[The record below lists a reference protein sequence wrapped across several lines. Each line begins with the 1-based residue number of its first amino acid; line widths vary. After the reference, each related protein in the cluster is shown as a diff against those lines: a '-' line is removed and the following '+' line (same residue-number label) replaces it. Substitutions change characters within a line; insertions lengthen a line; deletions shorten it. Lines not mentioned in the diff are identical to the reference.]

1 MDINPLVSI
10 LMVNKN
16 HGHFLSDSIE
26 SYLRQSYSHLEIVL
40 LDGNSSDNSQEIAKK
55 YSRVKL
61 YVSEDESGSEAF
73 VKGLDYCNGDF
84 ILFATS
90 NDLLVDIDFISHSIA
105 LLTKDEGLSCVF
117 GNVLVLEPNSRTKK
131 VLVGGRENYFGE
143 YKQNF
148 KNWLLHK
155 ESFHELGS
163 VFSKKVFFN
172 SVGNLN
178 DYLGKNDEIKRDIFA
193 QLRFGFF
200 SKGYKSNYIN
210 IDAIAVRD
218 HFDRVSVKHRAT
230 LLIHWQLYL
239 DQIEQF
245 QREFLKGYKYYF
257 INRVGGDLERLGK
270 DRYILFC
277 GLIIYHILIKN
288 FKSRVKILLKVKR

>member
-1 MDINPLVSI
+1 MDTNPLVSI
-10 LMVNKN
+10 LMINKN

-26 SYLRQSYSHLEIVL
+26 SYLRQSYTHLEIIL
-40 LDGNSSDNSQEIAKK
+40 LDGNSSDNSQEVGRM
-55 YSRVKL
+55 YRQVKL

-73 VKGLDYCNGDF
+73 VKGLAHCNGDF

-90 NDLLVDIDFISHSIA
+90 NDLLVDIDFIYHSIA

-117 GNVLVLEPNSRTKK
+117 GNVLVLEPDGRTNK
-131 VLVGGRENYFGE
+131 VLVGGKENYFGDYE
-143 YKQNF
+143 KNL

-155 ESFHELGS
+155 ESFHELGG
-163 VFSKKVFFN
+163 VFSKNVFLN
-172 SVGNLN
+172 SVGHLN

-200 SKGYKSNYIN
+200 SKGYKSKYIN

-230 LLIHWQLYL
+230 LLMHWQLYL
-239 DQIEQF
+239 DQIEGYR
-245 QREFLKGYKYYF
+245 REFLKDYKYYF
-257 INRVGGDLERLGK
+257 INRMGGDLEPLGK
-270 DRYILFC
+270 HKYILFC
-277 GLIIYHILIKN
+277 GLIISQILVKN
-288 FKSRVKILLKVKR
+288 LKSRVKILLKVKK